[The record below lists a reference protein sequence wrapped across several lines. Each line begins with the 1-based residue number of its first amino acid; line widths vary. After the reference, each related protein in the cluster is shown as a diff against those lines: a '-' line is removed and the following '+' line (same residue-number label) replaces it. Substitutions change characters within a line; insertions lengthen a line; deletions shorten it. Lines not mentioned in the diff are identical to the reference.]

1 MQEIFLHFTARRL
14 ARLALQL
21 IFLPFILGWTGHK
34 PSCAE
39 CMDWFSDSRAW
50 VVVRRDHHAH
60 TQTREFLQTSDV
72 LRISISTKMQ
82 CVVRGR
88 FEHFDTMPCGSNY
101 KWHSFRSEQIVEDYT
116 SDTEVQ
122 DLLATFSFY
131 FMPVVNP
138 DGYEY
143 TWTDVSAQT
152 SIFVPVSLILIFRN
166 ALIFLF
172 LRYLYAYQRSCAAWD
187 TQLFSLCFVIFINF
201 VS

>member
-1 MQEIFLHFTARRL
+1 MYGLILWLTRVSGCQARPSCSYSDTWVFTIKRR
-14 ARLALQL
+14 
-21 IFLPFILGWTGHK
+21 FLPLVEII
-34 PSCAE
+34 
-39 CMDWFSDSRAW
+39 
-50 VVVRRDHHAH
+50 
-60 TQTREFLQTSDV
+60 
-72 LRISISTKMQ
+72 RISISTKMQ
-82 CVVRGR
+82 CVVRGL
-88 FEHFDTMPCGSNY
+88 FEHFDTVPCGSNY
-101 KWHSFRSEQIVEDYT
+101 KWHSLRSEQIVEDYT

-152 SIFVPVSLILIFRN
+152 SIFVPVSLILLFRN

-172 LRYLYAYQRSCAAWD
+172 LRYLYTYQRSCAAWD